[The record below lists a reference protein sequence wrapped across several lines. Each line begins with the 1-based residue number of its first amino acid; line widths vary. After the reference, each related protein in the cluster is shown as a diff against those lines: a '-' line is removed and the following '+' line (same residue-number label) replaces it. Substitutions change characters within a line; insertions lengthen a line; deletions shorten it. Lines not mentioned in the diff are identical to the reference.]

1 MNWGIGNLEHIYILT
16 IINKILLSPG
26 VQMNNQKNL
35 TIEEEL
41 AMEHIKKSKED
52 GEFDRSYYQWITED
66 RIRQIVR
73 EELRKHERNKNI
85 R

>member
-1 MNWGIGNLEHIYILT
+1 
-16 IINKILLSPG
+16 
-26 VQMNNQKNL
+26 
-35 TIEEEL
+35 
-41 AMEHIKKSKED
+41 MEHIKKSKED